1 MAINTYGTLQTAVA
15 NWLDRDDLSSRIP
28 EFISLAEAIFNRT
41 LRIRAMETTVS
52 DNTPSGSKEDALPTG
67 YLQMREIHLETSPVV
82 SLSYITPEIMY
93 RIRAGST
100 NGRPTSYTILGDNI
114 LFGPT
119 PDSVYSYS
127 MTYYKA
133 LDALSDSAT
142 TNWAILNAPDL
153 YMYGALLQAEPFLMN
168 DQRVPLWE
176 RGFRQAISD
185 LQEQDNKD
193 RHSGSEM
200 RVMNTSGY
208 Y

>member
-1 MAINTYGTLQTAVA
+1 MAINTYGTLKAAVA
-15 NWLDRDDLSSRIP
+15 NWLDRDDLSDRIP
-28 EFISLAEAIFNRT
+28 EFISLSEAIFNRT

-52 DNTPSGSKEDALPTG
+52 DSTPSGSKEDALPTG
-67 YLQMREIHLETSPVV
+67 YLQMREIHLVTSPVV

-100 NGRPTSYTILGDNI
+100 NGRPTSYTIMGDNI

-119 PDSVYSYS
+119 PDAVYTYS

-133 LDALSDSAT
+133 IDALSDSAT

-153 YMYGALLQAEPFLMN
+153 YMYGTLLQAEPFLMN
-168 DQRVPLWE
+168 DERVPLWE

-185 LQEQDNKD
+185 IQEQDNKD